1 MHVSYL
7 AECMKEVANRKKIS
21 ISFEARDHFSKLTD
35 EWLNISAQLLLYCFS
50 KLRNDQCPVPKGQ
63 LRQFS
68 SNKEQDQNFCIY
80 FNKVSPWQFHSTQT
94 FMLYFGL
101 VATTYKNGCLWFW
114 LTSWAEIFR
123 LYFVVNQD
131 ESIFFTFLQF
141 FRWHTLAFPFTNF
154 SWWANCF
161 PIWKRVHG
169 MNDYFNFWWYLNY
182 VITINFSFLKPPQG
196 PLVWLNSFKTT
207 LGQLFSD

>member
-1 MHVSYL
+1 MYSRELLVHHPLGRKWFQNPVSISFQNLVPVYLKRSLWIFQNMHVSYL

-94 FMLYFGL
+94 LMLYFG
-101 VATTYKNGCLWFW
+101 
-114 LTSWAEIFR
+114 
-123 LYFVVNQD
+123 
-131 ESIFFTFLQF
+131 
-141 FRWHTLAFPFTNF
+141 
-154 SWWANCF
+154 
-161 PIWKRVHG
+161 
-169 MNDYFNFWWYLNY
+169 
-182 VITINFSFLKPPQG
+182 
-196 PLVWLNSFKTT
+196 
-207 LGQLFSD
+207 